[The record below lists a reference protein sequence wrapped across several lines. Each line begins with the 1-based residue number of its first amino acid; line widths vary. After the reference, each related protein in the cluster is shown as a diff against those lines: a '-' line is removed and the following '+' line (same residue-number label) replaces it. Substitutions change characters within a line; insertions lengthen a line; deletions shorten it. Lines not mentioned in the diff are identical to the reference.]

1 MDLLRG
7 TAILLVIAH
16 HLRLVQQIWD
26 GGTPWAMVE
35 LSEALAPFRMPAL
48 LFASGL
54 LLARPAASSPG
65 SFAACCGRGC
75 CGPR

>member
-26 GGTPWAMVE
+26 GGTPWTMVE
-35 LSEALAPFRMPAL
+35 LSEEI
-48 LFASGL
+48 
-54 LLARPAASSPG
+54 
-65 SFAACCGRGC
+65 GRAHV
-75 CGPR
+75 